1 MSIPLVGDE
10 EEDEENVESEE
21 GGEIFCVEEL
31 VMEIASCVRLPNM
44 GSSLILTLIVNKKK
58 KLAGWSIEGNS
69 NYTEALPQHKQRL
82 KKGRRSHTKEIIFLI
97 YFSLKFIGTGT
108 SICTRYLNS

>member
-82 KKGRRSHTKEIIFLI
+82 KKGRRSHTTWTKKIIFLI
-97 YFSLKFIGTGT
+97 YFSRNFYYNTFLGF
-108 SICTRYLNS
+108 S